1 MTRLLLVRHGETEWN
16 ARRVLQGQ
24 HDVALSL
31 RGQKQAADL
40 AAMVRTLSPTRV
52 IASDLGRTRQTAAAL
67 GFEPEVDPRW
77 READLGS
84 WTGRSIA
91 ELREREPD
99 LYAGWRGGSFTPQG
113 AESFDTLGA
122 RVLAATKE
130 LLGSDDTVLVVTH
143 GGPIRAV
150 CSHWLLLPPKRIVP
164 VSPGSLTVLEL
175 PAGPADPIDYESAD
189 FEPGGAKLHTFN
201 WRPYGVLL
209 DAPD

>member
-1 MTRLLLVRHGETEWN
+1 MLAVHPQDGRFLVQ
-16 ARRVLQGQ
+16 V
-24 HDVALSL
+24 
-31 RGQKQAADL
+31 QAFNE
-40 AAMVRTLSPTRV
+40 
-52 IASDLGRTRQTAAAL
+52 GRQTAAAL
-67 GFEPEVDPRW
+67 GYEPEVDPRW
-77 READLGS
+77 READLGA

-175 PAGPADPIDYESAD
+175 PAGPADPIDYESAN

>member
-31 RGQKQAADL
+31 QGQKQAADL
-40 AAMVRTLSPTRV
+40 AATVRTLEPSRV
-52 IASDLGRTRQTAAAL
+52 VASDLERTRQTAAAL

-77 READLGS
+77 READLGA
-84 WTGRSIA
+84 WTGQSIA
-91 ELREREPD
+91 ALRAEQPD
-99 LYAGWRGGSFTPQG
+99 AYAAWRSGTFTPAR
-113 AESFDTLGA
+113 AESFETLGA
-122 RVLAATKE
+122 RVLAATNE
-130 LLGSDDTVLVVTH
+130 LLGSGDTVLVVTH

-150 CSHWLLLPPKRIVP
+150 CAHLLLLPPKRIVP

-175 PAGPADPIDYESAD
+175 HADHAA

-201 WRPYGVLL
+201 WRPYGMLR